1 MLKKLYQKMELKTI
15 EITQDDFLSVYP
27 SEYIEWITKQL
38 NCKKS
43 DLCLLAVHP
52 DFEES
57 DEEGWNIE
65 SFFPAKT
72 EIKQEIVHSDDRKKM
87 LYFENFAIG
96 DVLKIQVNNKVFI
109 ADYNASPCSVWANK
123 ANL

>member
-1 MLKKLYQKMELKTI
+1 MELKTI
-15 EITQDDFLSVYP
+15 EITQGYDYLFCYP
-27 SEYIEWITKQL
+27 LVYIEWIAEQL

-57 DEEGWNIE
+57 DVVGWNIE
-65 SFFPAKT
+65 SFFPANT
-72 EIKQEIVHSDDRKKM
+72 EIKQETIHSDDKKVFFH
-87 LYFENFAIG
+87 FENFAIG
-96 DVLKIQVNNKVFI
+96 EVLKIQVNDKVFI
-109 ADYNASPCSVWANK
+109 ADYNASPCTVWANK

>member
-1 MLKKLYQKMELKTI
+1 MELKTI
-15 EITQDDFLSVYP
+15 EITQEITQDLLPYP
-27 SEYIEWITKQL
+27 SEYVEWIAKQL

-72 EIKQEIVHSDDRKKM
+72 EIKQEIIHSDIRKKT
-87 LYFENFAIG
+87 LHFENFAIG
-96 DVLKIQVNNKVFI
+96 EVLKIQVNNKMFI
-109 ADYNASPCSVWANK
+109 ADYNASPCAVWANK
-123 ANL
+123 ANLR